1 MRWFSDGTGCLR
13 SQPCDYWVGI
23 FSSSP
28 WPLGR
33 KRGWWLNQL
42 LTDNDLIN
50 YDCAVAVCV
59 YVRKAPVNTQ
69 KDRVQRTFWLV
80 NTQIWGAWCVRR
92 RQGSST
98 YFLYTFSVDLFHLG
112 VSELCAC
119 VRSQSYLTLC
129 DPLETVAHQAPLS
142 MGFSRQEYCS
152 GFSCPPSRDLP
163 NPGMESASLAS
174 LPLTGGFFIAPPP
187 GKFLSYIL
195 L

>member
-1 MRWFSDGTGCLR
+1 MGTGCLR
-13 SQPCDYWVGI
+13 SQPRDYRAGI

-50 YDCAVAVCV
+50 YDCAVEVWV
-59 YVRKAPVNTQ
+59 YVWKASINTQ

-80 NTQIWGAWCVRR
+80 STQRFGEHNVPGEGKDAPHASC
-92 RQGSST
+92 
-98 YFLYTFSVDLFHLG
+98 LPFSVDLSHLG
-112 VSELCAC
+112 VPALRAC
-119 VRSQSYLTLC
+119 ILAQSCPTLC

-142 MGFSRQEYCS
+142 MGFSRQEYYS
-152 GFSCPPSRDLP
+152 GFSCPPSGGLP
-163 NPGMESASLAS
+163 DRGMEPASLAS
-174 LPLTGGFFIAPPP
+174 PPLTGGFFTTAPP
-187 GKFLSYIL
+187 GEFLSYIL